1 MFQVEA
7 TPEVVASRRNT
18 PRNKATIL
26 LMFITNTEV
35 HGGLV
40 RRFRLVTSEI
50 AALPDDLSQ
59 RHLQE
64 KGLVVMGRV
73 RHEEGQRRSNFEPC
87 YE

>member
-7 TPEVVASRRNT
+7 TPEVVASRRNAS
-18 PRNKATIL
+18 RSKATIL
-26 LMFITNTEV
+26 LMFIMNTEV

-50 AALPDDLSQ
+50 ADDLSQ
-59 RHLQE
+59 RHLQD

>member
-7 TPEVVASRRNT
+7 TPEVVASRKNASRS
-18 PRNKATIL
+18 KATIL
-26 LMFITNTEV
+26 LMCIKNKEV

-50 AALPDDLSQ
+50 AELPEDLRQ

-64 KGLVVMGRV
+64 KGLVVMSEIKG
-73 RHEEGQRRSNFEPC
+73 
-87 YE
+87 

>member
-7 TPEVVASRRNT
+7 TLEVVASRRNAS
-18 PRNKATIL
+18 RSKATIL

-50 AALPDDLSQ
+50 AELPDDLSQ
-59 RHLQE
+59 GHLQE
-64 KGLVVMGRV
+64 KGLEVMGRGKQ
-73 RHEEGQRRSNFEPC
+73 EEGQRRSNFEPR